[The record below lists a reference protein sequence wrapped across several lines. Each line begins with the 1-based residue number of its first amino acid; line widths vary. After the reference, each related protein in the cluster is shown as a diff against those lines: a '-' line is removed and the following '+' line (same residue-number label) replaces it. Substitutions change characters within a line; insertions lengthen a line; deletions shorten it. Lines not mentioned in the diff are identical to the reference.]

1 MYLSPRRCKYFL
13 RQFRRIPSGWIES
26 DEDFGQIAQI
36 PEQTTNA
43 DLSTQMTDKT
53 SPYASGPL
61 KTFGRRGGRPLSGR
75 QKVLMDELLP
85 RLRVP
90 IDDAGKLAPAE
101 LFDNPAEIW
110 LEIGFGGG
118 EHVSG
123 QAAHHPNTGILA
135 SEVFFE
141 GIAKL
146 LGQIEDEELSNVR
159 IWPDDAREM
168 VDGLSDN
175 CIDRAFI
182 LFPDPWPKARHQ
194 KRRIIQSDFLDAL
207 ARVLKPGG
215 RVRFATDVRSYADEA
230 LERFLAHRA
239 YDWQA
244 GRADDWR
251 SAPRDHI
258 QTRYQMKKLGD
269 IDPVY
274 YDFIILAGD

>member
-1 MYLSPRRCKYFL
+1 MNDRKPDPVS
-13 RQFRRIPSGWIES
+13 S
-26 DEDFGQIAQI
+26 
-36 PEQTTNA
+36 
-43 DLSTQMTDKT
+43 
-53 SPYASGPL
+53 PL

-75 QKVLMDELLP
+75 QKILMEDVLP

-90 IDDAGKLAPAE
+90 IDEARALDPNQ
-101 LFDNPAEIW
+101 LFDDANEIW

-123 QAAHHPNTGILA
+123 QARKNPHIGLLA

-146 LGQIEDEELSNVR
+146 LGQIEDSGLENVR
-159 IWPDDAREM
+159 LWPEDGRELIQ
-168 VDGLSDN
+168 GLQDN

-194 KRRIIQSDFLDAL
+194 KRRIIQPDFLDEL
-207 ARVLKPGG
+207 ARVMKPSG

-230 LERFLAHRA
+230 LERFLAHPA
-239 YDWQA
+239 FEWTA
-244 GRADDWR
+244 TGADDWR
-251 SAPRDHI
+251 RAPKDHVE
-258 QTRYQMKKLGD
+258 TRYQQKKLGD

-274 YDFIILAGD
+274 YDFSIPA